1 METFKDFVV
10 KSAPALKEAF
20 VKAFK
25 VGAYIILSTAIAAI
39 GSYVTGSDK
48 IDPVVVFAINAILAA
63 AKKFV
68 DEFGK

>member
-1 METFKDFVV
+1 MDQINKFVV
-10 KSAPALKEAF
+10 AVAPALKEAF
-20 VKAFK
+20 AKAFK
-25 VGAYIILSTAIAAI
+25 VAAYIILSAALAAV
-39 GSYVTGSDK
+39 GAYVTGNDK